1 MDKRSVVPLVLIPV
15 DATAVNG
22 FKPAVH
28 WHFVKANIILQ
39 NYIVVIISDIFLKEN
54 ENKNEIHLQKEKH
67 TLSPAFL
74 L

>member
-28 WHFVKANIILQ
+28 WHSVKANITELYRRDNQ
-39 NYIVVIISDIFLKEN
+39 
-54 ENKNEIHLQKEKH
+54 
-67 TLSPAFL
+67 
-74 L
+74 